1 MQKNKNNTENSYP
14 LYNQAQNLIY
24 NDKYPE
30 GVSLLYRQQLKE
42 WPLLKNAT
50 EALSSVR
57 KNKFFFDSYEIYTQY
72 NPGRINSTIADV
84 SSEAIKKRKCFLCP
98 ENLPREQKGIIYREK
113 YIILCNPYPIFKE
126 HLTVTNLVHKPQRV
140 KNVFRYMLQLSE
152 DLTDFSFIYNGPE
165 AGASAPDHQHFQACK
180 KESLPVLEDY
190 EGLKNEYGKEVIK
203 GKINAYTVEDGL
215 RKMFFLESSSRHS
228 LVRKFNSIYNFFRE
242 ISGGHVEPMMN
253 IISAYEEDT
262 GWKVIIFFRH
272 KHRPDDYFEKGD
284 TNITVSPATID
295 MGGVLITPF
304 EKDFRKIDKD
314 ILSRIYREVS
324 VGKEEY
330 EFLKTKLR
338 E

>member
-1 MQKNKNNTENSYP
+1 MQKKKNNTEYSYP
-14 LYNQAQNLIY
+14 VYEEAQDLIN
-24 NDKYPE
+24 NDRYPE
-30 GVSLLYRQQLKE
+30 AVSLLYGQQLNE
-42 WPLLKNAT
+42 WALLKNNT

-57 KNKFFFDSYEIYTQY
+57 KNKFFFNSFGMYTQY
-72 NPGRINSTIADV
+72 NSGRVNSTTADV
-84 SSEAIKKRKCFLCP
+84 SSEAIRKRKCFLCP
-98 ENLPREQKGIIYREK
+98 ENLPGEQQGIIYRDK
-113 YIILCNPYPIFKE
+113 YVVLCNPYPIFSE
-126 HLTVTNLVHKPQRV
+126 HLTVTNLDHKPQRIR
-140 KNVFRYMLQLSE
+140 NLFRYMLHLSE
-152 DLTDFSFIYNGPE
+152 DLPEYSFIYNGPE

-190 EGLKNEYGKEVIK
+190 EGLKNEYGKEIVK
-203 GKINAYTVEDGL
+203 GKIYAYTVEDGL

-228 LVRKFNSIYNFFRE
+228 LIRKFNAIYNFYEE
-242 ISGGHVEPMMN
+242 ISGNHVEPMMN
-253 IISAYEEDT
+253 IISVYEEDK

-272 KHRPDDYFEKGD
+272 KHRPDDYFEEGE

-304 EKDFRKIDKD
+304 EKDFQKIDID

-324 VGKEEY
+324 VGKEEF

>member
-1 MQKNKNNTENSYP
+1 MQKNKKNTENGYP
-14 LYNQAQNLIY
+14 LYNEAQNLIH
-24 NDKYPE
+24 NEKYPE
-30 GVSLLYRQQLKE
+30 GVSLLYRTQLKE

-57 KNKFFFDSYEIYTQY
+57 KNKFIFNSYEMYTQY

-98 ENLPREQKGIIYREK
+98 ENLPVEQKGIIYRDK
-113 YIILCNPYPIFKE
+113 YVVLCNPYPIFRE
-126 HLTVTNLVHKPQRV
+126 HITVTYLEHIPQRIWG
-140 KNVFRYMLQLSE
+140 VFGNILQLGR
-152 DLTDFSFIYNGPE
+152 DLPDYCFIYNGPE
-165 AGASAPDHQHFQACK
+165 AGASAPDHHHFQACK
-180 KESLPVLEDY
+180 KVSLPILDDY
-190 EGLKNEYGKEVIK
+190 EGLKNEYGKEIVK
-203 GKINAYTVEDGL
+203 GKIYAYHVEDGL

-228 LVRKFNSIYNFFRE
+228 LVRYFNVLYNYYEE
-242 ISGGHVEPMMN
+242 ITESRVEPMMN
-253 IISAYEEDT
+253 IISVYEEDK

-272 KHRPDDYFEKGD
+272 KHRPDDYFEKGE

-304 EKDFRKIDKD
+304 EKDFQKIDID

-324 VGKEEY
+324 VGKEEF